1 MKSAPFHLV
10 LLIALA
16 ALSGCVCN
24 RSKLTSASTDAEV
37 SQLIETAFAVPM
49 DRTERLLAVF
59 ELIDPD
65 HILLAVAESEDSKT
79 ILAMLTKPGCHRWP
93 LKANS
98 TLRIVF
104 DDDGKLVH
112 HERWANT
119 DPARSFTVD
128 ENQSHT
134 TSAERKRYYTLKEQG
149 ETTTYRR
156 VYQSELLAG
165 EQGHD

>member
-49 DRTERLLAVF
+49 DRTEL
-59 ELIDPD
+59 
-65 HILLAVAESEDSKT
+65 LLAVAESEDSKT